1 MIPLRDNIPAK
12 KFPFVTYLLILINV
26 ALFIYELTLGKS
38 ANIFVSKYGCV
49 PYEITRARDIEPYI
63 GIPVY
68 FTLLS
73 SMFLHG
79 SWWHLVGNML
89 FLFIFGDN
97 VEDWWGHRR
106 YILMYILFG
115 LIATLLQIL
124 VSPNSRMPFI
134 GASGAIAG
142 VMGSYFF
149 LYPHAKVNV
158 IFIFFFFI
166 RIVWIPAFLFLG
178 FWILLQILYGFLTP
192 PSASNIA
199 FFAHIGGFFGGL
211 LLTRWN
217 VRRKLKG
224 WKA

>member
-1 MIPLRDNIPAK
+1 MIPLRDNIPTK
-12 KFPFVTYLLILINV
+12 TFPFVTYLLIFINV
-26 ALFIYELTLGKS
+26 VLFIYELTLGEFT
-38 ANIFVSKYGCV
+38 NVFVSKYGCI

-63 GIPVY
+63 NIPVY

-79 SWWHLVGNML
+79 SWWHLIGNTL

-106 YILMYILFG
+106 YLLMYISFG
-115 LIATLLQIL
+115 LIAAGLQIL
-124 VSPNSRMPFI
+124 VSPNSMVPFI

-158 IFIFFFFI
+158 LFVFFFFI
-166 RIVWIPAFLFLG
+166 RVVWIPAFLFLG
-178 FWILLQILYGFLTP
+178 FWILLQILYGFLTLP
-192 PSASNIA
+192 AGSNIA

-211 LLTRWN
+211 LLTRWS

-224 WKA
+224 WR

>member
-38 ANIFVSKYGCV
+38 ANIFVSRYGCI
-49 PYEITRARDIEPYI
+49 PYEITRAKDIEPYI

-115 LIATLLQIL
+115 FIAASLQIL
-124 VSPNSRMPFI
+124 VSSNSRVPFI

-158 IFIFFFFI
+158 ILIFFFFI

-211 LLTRWN
+211 LLTRQ
-217 VRRKLKG
+217 VVKRRLIG
-224 WKA
+224 WR

>member
-1 MIPLRDNIPAK
+1 MIPLRDNIPSK
-12 KFPFVTYLLILINV
+12 RFPFVTYFFIFINV
-26 ALFIYELTLGKS
+26 ALFIYELTLGKFT
-38 ANIFVSKYGCV
+38 NIFVGKYGCI
-49 PYEITRARDIEPYI
+49 PYEITRARDIEPFI

-79 SWWHLVGNML
+79 SWLHLIGNML

-106 YILMYILFG
+106 YLLMYILFG
-115 LIATLLQIL
+115 LIAAVLQIL
-124 VSPNSRMPFI
+124 VSPNSRVPFI

-142 VMGSYFF
+142 IMGSYFF

-158 IFIFFFFI
+158 ILIFFFLV

-178 FWILLQILYGFLTP
+178 FWILLQILFGFLTP
-192 PSASNIA
+192 PSSSNIA
-199 FFAHIGGFFGGL
+199 FFAHIGGFFAGL
-211 LLTRWN
+211 FLTRWK
-217 VRRKLKG
+217 VRKKLKG
-224 WKA
+224 WK